1 MASFYRDL
9 TKILSDN
16 GYAFFRSGK
25 GDHEIWLNK
34 ETGKKATVDA
44 GITSWHT
51 ANEILKKAGLPKA
64 F

>member
-9 TKILSDN
+9 TKILTEA
-16 GYAFFRSGK
+16 GFELLRSGK
-25 GDHEIWLNK
+25 GDHEIWINALV
-34 ETGKKATVDA
+34 GKKVTVDA
-44 GITSWHT
+44 GIKSRHT

>member
-16 GYAFFRSGK
+16 GYVFSRSGK

-34 ETGKKATVDA
+34 ETGNKVTVDA
-44 GITSWHT
+44 GITSRHT

>member
-1 MASFYRDL
+1 VANFYRDL

-16 GYAFFRSGK
+16 GYTFSRSGK
-25 GDHEIWLNK
+25 GDHEIWLKK

-44 GITSWHT
+44 GISSRHT

>member
-1 MASFYRDL
+1 MANLYRDL
-9 TKILSDN
+9 TKILLKN
-16 GYAFFRSGK
+16 GFAFIRSGK
-25 GDHEIWLNK
+25 GDHEIWLNE

-44 GITSWHT
+44 GITSRHT

>member
-1 MASFYRDL
+1 MANFYREL
-9 TKILSDN
+9 TKILSEN

-25 GDHEIWLNK
+25 GDHEIWHNK
-34 ETGKKATVDA
+34 QTSMKATVDA
-44 GITSWHT
+44 GITSRHT

>member
-1 MASFYRDL
+1 MANFYREL
-9 TKILSDN
+9 TRLLSKS
-16 GYAFFRSGK
+16 GYTFSRSGK

-44 GITSWHT
+44 GITSRHT

>member
-1 MASFYRDL
+1 MANFYRDL
-9 TKILSDN
+9 TRILIEN
-16 GYAFFRSGK
+16 GYTHFRAGK

-34 ETGKKATVDA
+34 ETRRKLTVDA
-44 GITSWHT
+44 GITSRHT